1 MKLPNEGKG
10 KTMMKYRREM
20 NAEQH
25 MMVLQDK
32 GEIRIK
38 GKTII
43 VYTDEDGEATQA
55 VNDYMVY
62 AMRKGYKVIYR

>member
-1 MKLPNEGKG
+1 
-10 KTMMKYRREM
+10 MMKYRREM

-25 MMVLQDK
+25 MMILQDK
-32 GEIRIK
+32 GEIRIQ

-43 VYTDEDGEATQA
+43 VYTDDDGEATQA
-55 VNDYMVY
+55 VNDYIVY